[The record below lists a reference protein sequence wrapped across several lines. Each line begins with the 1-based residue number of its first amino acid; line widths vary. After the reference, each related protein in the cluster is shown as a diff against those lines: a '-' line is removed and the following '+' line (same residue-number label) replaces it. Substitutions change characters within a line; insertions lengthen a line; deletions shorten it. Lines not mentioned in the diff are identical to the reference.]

1 MPRDHELLWIAR
13 EGVRAPLPAP
23 WDAVR
28 SGEHEY
34 FANLETGESM
44 WEHPCDGEYMRL
56 ARVEQG
62 RLARRARAREDDDH
76 SAIESFAEPRGD
88 QTSRAPRS
96 SGASR
101 FLFCFGLKPAH
112 DNESAGPG
120 ALSRPDRSEPI
131 LRDDRISPRLFAG
144 DLVDFFDE
152 LTEAWCAATR
162 DPTRG
167 RLARRERVRIRRYP
181 ARIVF
186 VQADRA
192 CDVRFDEAGGAP
204 PHVAEACV
212 GDAELVEVR
221 SSTSCCKKRLRAV
234 LKKLTHLLSFPCA
247 QYDVPMHMLRR
258 RYLAQEGDS
267 KAGDGVYY
275 GSG

>member
-34 FANLETGESM
+34 FANRETGESM

-62 RLARRARAREDDDH
+62 RLARRARARDPAFDAEPGHDR

-101 FLFCFGLKPAH
+101 FLCCFGLKPAR
-112 DNESAGPG
+112 DDESAGPG
-120 ALSRPDRSEPI
+120 ALPRPDRSEPI
-131 LRDDRISPRLFAG
+131 LRDDRSSPRLFDG

-162 DPTRG
+162 DPTRE

-192 CDVRFDEAGGAP
+192 CDVRFDDAGGAP
-204 PHVAEACV
+204 PHVAEACA

-221 SSTSCCKKRLRAV
+221 SSTSRCKKRLSAV
-234 LKKLTHLLSFPCA
+234 LNK
-247 QYDVPMHMLRR
+247 
-258 RYLAQEGDS
+258 
-267 KAGDGVYY
+267 
-275 GSG
+275 